1 MQFDFAFDSR
11 ARPPLRTAID
21 VLTRA
26 PEAGC
31 VTGLLDEATQDEGAL
46 ARVRADA
53 TRLVETLRTKR
64 VRAGG
69 VDALMREFSLSS
81 DEGVALMC
89 LAEALLRIPDA
100 ATRDAL
106 IRDKIGGGDWNA
118 HVGQSPSLF
127 VNAAAWGLVVTGKL
141 VATHSAQGLS
151 ASLTRLVAR
160 GGEPLIRKGV
170 DLAMRMLGRQFVTG
184 ETIEDAISNGR
195 DNRKR
200 GYRYSYDMLG
210 EAALTAA
217 DATRY
222 LASYRHAI
230 AVIGASA
237 GRVQERNDDPSGD
250 HSADRNDV
258 RTRPGISVKLSA
270 LHPRYARA
278 TRERV
283 MTELLPVLK
292 GLALAARQHDIGLNI
307 DAEESERLDLSLDL
321 LEALAQDRELDHWS
335 GLGFVIQ
342 AYQKRAPAVI
352 DFVADLAR
360 KTQARAQRR
369 IMVRLVK
376 GAYWDS
382 EIKRAQI
389 EGQSGYPVYTR
400 KAHTDVAFQACARRL
415 LDAADAIYPQFAT
428 HNAYTLA
435 WVREAARAI
444 GVSESDFEFQCL
456 HGMGETLYDQIVGD
470 AAGSKGALS
479 CRIYAP
485 VGSHETLLA
494 YLVRR
499 LLENGAN
506 TSFVNRIV
514 DARVPI
520 SELIADPVLR
530 SRETGGAPHLQIP
543 LPRDLYPDGRVNSA
557 GFDASNE
564 SALVAMADA
573 LMPFASHRWAFS
585 NEASSTRAMISIV
598 NPADRADVVGFVVT
612 ASNGDLAGAVSR
624 ALAASNTWRS
634 TPPSQRAALLW
645 RCADLLEAHRAE
657 LVALAIR
664 EAGKTLNNAIG
675 EVREAVD
682 FCRYYAEQIESETTT
697 GGGSRGPMVCISP
710 WNFPLAI
717 FSGQVVAAL
726 AAGHCV
732 LAKPAEQ
739 TPLIALRAA
748 ALFHEA
754 GIPRDVLQM
763 LVGDG
768 ERVGAP
774 LVAHPAIGGV
784 LFTGSTQVARSISAT
799 LAMRS
804 DDPVLIAETG
814 GQNAMIVDSSAL
826 TEQVV
831 GDALISAFDSAGQR
845 CSALRILC
853 LQDEVYDHTLAM
865 LEGAMAELAIGDP
878 MRLST
883 DIGPAIDAEARDRLI
898 AHIETM
904 RARGHRVY
912 SIALTPDC
920 SRGTFVAP
928 TLIEIDAVRDLPGEV
943 FGPVLHVMRWSF
955 GQLDALIDEI
965 DATGYGLTM
974 GVHSRIDEHI
984 VRVAAR
990 ARVGNL
996 YVNRTLIG
1004 ATVGVQPFGGE
1015 GLSGTGP
1022 KAGGPFYLARL
1033 DEGRGARRFEPL
1045 SSRVPSLE
1053 TIARSKRLRAALAN
1067 CSGWDEAT
1075 RARLDAYAA
1084 RCEAAAAGMTTM
1096 RLPGPTGELN
1106 TLALRPREAIAC
1118 IAIDA
1123 IDLAC
1128 QVIAAQSVGV
1138 VPIANRNALPAALHA
1153 FVKPWDERI
1162 ADVLD
1167 LQALLV
1173 ALPDRELVR
1182 IQQGCA
1188 ARDGAIVALIR
1199 WTCATDPALQL
1210 WRLMREFAESVNTAA
1225 AGGNASLMT
1234 LHEE

>member
-1 MQFDFAFDSR
+1 MS
-11 ARPPLRTAID
+11 
-21 VLTRA
+21 
-26 PEAGC
+26 
-31 VTGLLDEATQDEGAL
+31 LLDAASRDPQAQ
-46 ARVRADA
+46 ARIGADA
-53 TRLVETLRTKR
+53 TRLVETLRNKR
-64 VRAGG
+64 VKAGG
-69 VDALMREFSLSS
+69 VDALMREFTLSS

-151 ASLTRLVAR
+151 ASLTRLLAR

-184 ETIEDAISNGR
+184 ETIEDAIANGR
-195 DNRKR
+195 DNQKR

-210 EAALTAA
+210 EAALTTTDAA
-217 DATRY
+217 RY
-222 LASYRHAI
+222 LQSYRHAI

-237 GRVQERNDDPSGD
+237 AASDNAVRDTGD
-250 HSADRNDV
+250 A

-283 MTELLPVLK
+283 MTELLPVLR
-292 GLALAARQHDIGLNI
+292 GLALAARQHDIGFNI

-321 LEALAQDRELDHWS
+321 FEALAVDRELDGWS

-352 DFVADLAR
+352 DFVAALAR
-360 KTQARAQRR
+360 KTQPRARRR

-400 KAHTDVAFQACARRL
+400 KPHTDVAYQACARRL
-415 LDAADAIYPQFAT
+415 LAAADALYPQFAT

-444 GVSESDFEFQCL
+444 GVSESDYEFQCL
-456 HGMGETLYDQIVGD
+456 HGMGETLYDQIVSD
-470 AAGSKGALS
+470 STPLA

-520 SELIADPVLR
+520 SELIEDPVLR
-530 SRETGGAPHLQIP
+530 TRATSGAPHRQIP
-543 LPRDLYPDGRVNSA
+543 LPRDLYPDGRVNST
-557 GFDASNE
+557 GFDAANE
-564 SALVAMADA
+564 SALAAMAEELA
-573 LMPFASHRWAFS
+573 PFASHRWMLGNGVAAA
-585 NEASSTRAMISIV
+585 NQAIV
-598 NPADRADVVGFVVT
+598 NPANHDDVVGEVAT
-612 ASNGDLAGAVSR
+612 AAGRDIDEAISR
-624 ALAASNTWRS
+624 ALRIGDVWWNVLPESR
-634 TPPSQRAALLW
+634 ALLLE
-645 RCADLLEAHRAE
+645 RCANALEAHRAE
-657 LVALAIR
+657 LIALAIR
-664 EAGKTLNNAIG
+664 EAGKTLANAIG
-675 EVREAVD
+675 EVREAID
-682 FCRYYAEQIESETTT
+682 FCRYYAKQIEHDAARPYQEFPD
-697 GGGSRGPMVCISP
+697 GKGPMVCISP

-717 FSGQVVAAL
+717 FTGQVAAAL

-739 TPLIALRAA
+739 TPLIALRAV

-754 GIPRDVLQM
+754 GVPREVLQVM
-763 LVGDG
+763 VGDG
-768 ERVGAP
+768 ESVGAP
-774 LVAHPAIGGV
+774 LVAHPSIAGV
-784 LFTGSTQVARSISAT
+784 LFTGSTQVARSIAST
-799 LAMRS
+799 LARRS

-853 LQDEVYDHTLAM
+853 LQDAVYDTTLAM
-865 LEGAMAELAIGDP
+865 LLGAMDQLAIGDP
-878 MRLST
+878 MRLAI
-883 DIGPAIDAEARDRLI
+883 DVGPAIDAEARDRLV
-898 AHIETM
+898 AHIDAMKT
-904 RARGHRVY
+904 RGHRVY
-912 SIALTPDC
+912 SLPLPPGCAN
-920 SRGTFVAP
+920 GTFVSP
-928 TLIEIDAVRDLPGEV
+928 TLIEIDSVSDLPGEV
-943 FGPVLHVMRWSF
+943 FGPVLHVIRWRF
-955 GQLDALIDEI
+955 GQLDALIAAI

-984 VRVAAR
+984 ERVAAR

-1033 DEGRGARRFEPL
+1033 DEARGARRFTSAPVT
-1045 SSRVPSLE
+1045 SSQPARVASPVASL
-1053 TIARSKRLRAALAN
+1053 THLRAAIAN
-1067 CSGWDEAT
+1067 CGDWNAAIRGE
-1075 RARLDAYAA
+1075 LDAHAA
-1084 RCEAAAAGMTTM
+1084 RCEAAASSLTTM
-1096 RLPGPTGELN
+1096 QLPGPTGEHN
-1106 TLALRPREAIAC
+1106 TLSLRPREAIAC
-1118 IAIDA
+1118 LASDA
-1123 IDLAC
+1123 IDLVC
-1128 QVIAAQSVGV
+1128 QVIAAQSLAV
-1138 VPIANRNALPAALHA
+1138 VAFARRDALPAALRA

-1162 ADVLD
+1162 PNTDDLD
-1167 LQALLV
+1167 ALLV
-1173 ALPDRELVR
+1173 AVPDNELLRV
-1182 IQQGCA
+1182 QQQCA
-1188 ARDGAIVALIR
+1188 AREGAIVAVIR
-1199 WTCATDPALQL
+1199 WGRATEPAMQL
-1210 WRLMREFAESVNTAA
+1210 WRLTREFAESVNTAA

-1234 LHEE
+1234 LNE

>member
-1 MQFDFAFDSR
+1 MKFDFALDSHP
-11 ARPPLRTAID
+11 RPPLRTAID
-21 VLTRA
+21 ALTRA
-26 PEAGC
+26 PEPAC
-31 VTGLLDEATQDEGAL
+31 VTRLLDEASQSKAAL

-64 VRAGG
+64 VKAGG

-100 ATRDAL
+100 GTRDAL

-184 ETIEDAISNGR
+184 ETIADAIANGR
-195 DNRKR
+195 DNLKR

-210 EAALTAA
+210 EAALTAD
-217 DATRY
+217 DAARY
-222 LASYRHAI
+222 LESYRHAI
-230 AVIGASA
+230 AAIGASA
-237 GRVQERNDDPSGD
+237 GSVRQRG
-250 HSADRNDV
+250 DV

-283 MTELLPVLK
+283 MTELLPIVK
-292 GLALAARQHDIGLNI
+292 GLALAARRHDIGLNI

-321 LEALAQDRELDHWS
+321 LEALAEDRDLDDWS

-342 AYQKRAPAVI
+342 AYQKRAPAAI
-352 DFVADLAR
+352 DFVAELSR
-360 KTQARAQRR
+360 RTQARAQRR

-415 LDAADAIYPQFAT
+415 LAAADAIYPQFAT

-444 GVSESDFEFQCL
+444 DVSERDYEFQCL
-456 HGMGETLYDQIVGD
+456 HGMGETLYDQIVSD
-470 AAGSKGALS
+470 STELS

-520 SELIADPVLR
+520 SELIADPVQR
-530 SRETGGAPHLQIP
+530 ARETGGAPHPQIP
-543 LPRDLYPDGRVNSA
+543 LPRDLYPDGRVNST
-557 GFDASNE
+557 GFDASSE
-564 SALVAMADA
+564 SALGAMAEGLA
-573 LMPFASHRWAFS
+573 PFATHRWTFA
-585 NEASSTRAMISIV
+585 NDDHAANPSIL
-598 NPADRADVVGFVVT
+598 NPANHEDVVGSVAP
-612 ASNGDLAGAVSR
+612 ASSRDIDDAITRALRAGDAWHCALPESR
-624 ALAASNTWRS
+624 AL
-634 TPPSQRAALLW
+634 LLE
-645 RCADLLEAHRAE
+645 RCANALESHRVE
-657 LVALAIR
+657 LIALAIR
-664 EAGKTLNNAIG
+664 EAGKTLANAIG

-682 FCRYYAEQIESETTT
+682 FCRYYARQIENDPARPHVEFP
-697 GGGSRGPMVCISP
+697 GGRGPMVCISP

-717 FSGQVVAAL
+717 FSGQVIAAL

-754 GIPRDVLQM
+754 GIPRDVLQL

-768 ERVGAP
+768 ESVGAP
-774 LVAHPAIGGV
+774 LVAHPAIAGV
-784 LFTGSTQVARSISAT
+784 LFTGSTQVARSIAAT
-799 LAMRS
+799 LAKRG
-804 DDPVLIAETG
+804 DDPILIAETG

-831 GDALISAFDSAGQR
+831 GDALVSAFDSAGQR

-853 LQDEVYDHTLAM
+853 LQDAVYDTTLAM
-865 LEGAMAELAIGDP
+865 LLGAMNQLAVGDP
-878 MRLST
+878 MRLSN
-883 DIGPAIDAEARDRLI
+883 DLGPAIDAEARDRLI
-898 AHIETM
+898 AHIEAM
-904 RARGHRVY
+904 RARGHRVH
-912 SIALTPDC
+912 SIALPPDC
-920 SRGTFVAP
+920 SCGTFVAP
-928 TLIEIDAVRDLPGEV
+928 TVIEIDAISDLPGEV
-943 FGPVLHVMRWSF
+943 FGPVLHVMRWRF
-955 GQLDALIDEI
+955 GQLDALIDAI

-984 VRVAAR
+984 GRVAAR

-1033 DEGRGARRFEPL
+1033 DSDRSAHRFEPSPSDAPGL
-1045 SSRVPSLE
+1045 DTVP
-1053 TIARSKRLRAALAN
+1053 RWKRLRAALAR
-1067 CSGWDEAT
+1067 CSEWDDAT
-1075 RARLDAYAA
+1075 RARLDVHAA
-1084 RCEAAAAGMTTM
+1084 RCEAVAAGMTTM
-1096 RLPGPTGELN
+1096 RLPGPTGEHN
-1106 TLALRPREAIAC
+1106 TLSLRAREEIAC
-1118 IAIDA
+1118 IASDPV
-1123 IDLAC
+1123 DLAC

-1138 VPIANRNALPAALHA
+1138 VPLANRDALPSALHA
-1153 FVKPWDERI
+1153 FVKPWDERV
-1162 ADVLD
+1162 ASTRE
-1167 LQALLV
+1167 LQVLLV
-1173 ALPDRELVR
+1173 ALPERELVS

-1188 ARDGAIVALIR
+1188 ARDGAIVAVIR
-1199 WTCATDPALQL
+1199 WSRATDPALRL

-1234 LHEE
+1234 LGEDDA